1 MELSCPSFY
10 KCSESLERDGGY
22 GSNDNSYT
30 EERMSFCYLG
40 SEGMLWL
47 FKITNLRKISE
58 SSENNNKTKLSI
70 ILHKGSH
77 QKQKSQSWDIVPK
90 EGGGTRLT
98 GGSMSQP
105 AYFCGIAETVQWN
118 LNLIQTTF
126 IIFKEFLIIVP
137 YYLLGA
143 LPLVLSM
150 GATITL
156 TQDPTCVFDS
166 SLSGNIEAIDAL
178 LSITML
184 LFQIVS
190 LLHWTSQ
197 SWT

>member
-1 MELSCPSFY
+1 M
-10 KCSESLERDGGY
+10 
-22 GSNDNSYT
+22 
-30 EERMSFCYLG
+30 
-40 SEGMLWL
+40 
-47 FKITNLRKISE
+47 
-58 SSENNNKTKLSI
+58 
-70 ILHKGSH
+70 
-77 QKQKSQSWDIVPK
+77 
-90 EGGGTRLT
+90 
-98 GGSMSQP
+98 
-105 AYFCGIAETVQWN
+105 
-118 LNLIQTTF
+118 
-126 IIFKEFLIIVP
+126 VP

-190 LLHWTSQ
+190 LLH
-197 SWT
+197 